1 LKSPRAGRPHGPAPL
16 PGEDIRYVIY
26 QVISDL
32 AEAALWLPG
41 RYAWEKDRAAATLA
55 GLAGDLARAAGT
67 VRAFPGYPPDWPGHS
82 HAAAAGIAA
91 ARQHEPDLA
100 AWLAAVLARVTHED
114 EGRLAAALATALPAP
129 TPAAPAPEGTP

>member
-1 LKSPRAGRPHGPAPL
+1 MKSPGAGRPRGPARL
-16 PGEDIRYVIY
+16 PGADIRYVIY

-41 RYAWEKDRAAATLA
+41 QYAWEKDRAAATLA
-55 GLAGDLARAAGT
+55 GLSGDLARAAT
-67 VRAFPGYPPDWPGHS
+67 AVRAFPGYPPDWPGHS

-100 AWLAAVLARVTHED
+100 AWLAAVLARVTRED
-114 EGRLAAALATALPAP
+114 EGRLAAALAAALPDR
-129 TPAAPAPEGTP
+129 TRTAPAPGSTL